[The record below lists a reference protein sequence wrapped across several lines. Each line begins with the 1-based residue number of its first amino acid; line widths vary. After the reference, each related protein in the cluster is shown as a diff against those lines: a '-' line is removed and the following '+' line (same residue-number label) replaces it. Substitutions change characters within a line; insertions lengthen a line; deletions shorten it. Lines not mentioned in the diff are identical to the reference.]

1 MKILKI
7 TKKISEQPGY
17 IVETVNA
24 TILGS
29 GLYLG
34 ENIGDSP
41 SKRAKYYIH
50 GHNSHLILNTIES
63 EALKLIL
70 NGITGLK
77 IRIRILEEKNSDK
90 VLADALCAFCKASR
104 AYTISWN
111 KEHKIALQSLF
122 PVSTALNIAHGGKL
136 KLDTSSNLHESI
148 GIRPFIEENGNDGW
162 DIFPE
167 KIVDE
172 NKMPESDKHMIGV
185 LKDYARN
192 CYFDTSKNI
201 SKEKK
206 HPNAFKESLPWMNA
220 DEFGR
225 YNASK
230 KNCIYTLASEPD
242 IDGKRKIYVGEAQYL
257 QNRLKIFKVN
267 NETYI
272 DHTKKEAEEHRFTRF
287 RVDVLKDDAYA
298 FLHSAQDSI
307 IGALW
312 MLKEECPN
320 GYIMTNKALSMP
332 ISQAYS
338 KDKINK
344 NSEEDK

>member
-1 MKILKI
+1 MLKI
-7 TKKISEQPGY
+7 APVDPRSLMQ
-17 IVETVNA
+17 
-24 TILGS
+24 
-29 GLYLG
+29 
-34 ENIGDSP
+34 GDYMALSY
-41 SKRAKYYIH
+41 A
-50 GHNSHLILNTIES
+50 ILNDIRANLNES
-63 EALKLIL
+63 EDGVIL
-70 NGITGLK
+70 
-77 IRIRILEEKNSDK
+77 
-90 VLADALCAFCKASR
+90 A
-104 AYTISWN
+104 
-111 KEHKIALQSLF
+111 
-122 PVSTALNIAHGGKL
+122 
-136 KLDTSSNLHESI
+136 
-148 GIRPFIEENGNDGW
+148 
-162 DIFPE
+162 
-167 KIVDE
+167 
-172 NKMPESDKHMIGV
+172 
-185 LKDYARN
+185 
-192 CYFDTSKNI
+192 
-201 SKEKK
+201 KEKK